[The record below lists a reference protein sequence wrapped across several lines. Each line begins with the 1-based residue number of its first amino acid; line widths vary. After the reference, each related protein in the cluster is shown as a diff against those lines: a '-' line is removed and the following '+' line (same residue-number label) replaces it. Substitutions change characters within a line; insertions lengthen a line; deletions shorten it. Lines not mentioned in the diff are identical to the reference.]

1 MTLQRD
7 LKATRAEVKNSIST
21 ILSKNPNL
29 FITAA
34 KPAESCSRTNK
45 IDVLPKVPVISG
57 LNQRMILP
65 KGGVHLN
72 QLVEKDGHLEVV
84 DEFDQFEEDMDDD
97 DELILAI
104 ETDDLIVPQQN
115 LDSQHSEP
123 LRKKPRIL
131 DRCEL
136 NKSLKSVETLSP
148 VSVNE
153 SPTRK
158 RPSSHKVF
166 SVKDLNCAV
175 CASGLD
181 STTLSTFTDLFEDKT
196 RQGNPFLEI
205 FTSLIELEVCEEAMS
220 SLLCHRCE
228 EILADVDQYRSQLD
242 SHCNLLLD
250 LYQAAQ
256 QAIEEDVINGIK
268 DQSADTDSETDQ
280 DLEQKV
286 LRFIGSTKFQ
296 CKVLDLSLGLD
307 IGAKDSDFLGKVLN
321 SHLVNIGSGDSFN
334 NETPD
339 HSFHDVLPTLYC
351 TQAEWDSC
359 SFCSSRTNLESQVL
373 DTLCGGV
380 ILGQSLSARLV
391 LSPDV
396 LEEFSKQVHDLGGQ
410 FICGDCDTGFQQIHS
425 LVAHIQA
432 KHQTTFKPVL
442 TAVDLNENEDADI
455 FELEPDCE
463 ESLESKTGENP
474 TLEKPFQCDTCEKCF
489 SNYSNMMSHV
499 EHYHG
504 WTRQCNV
511 DNCTDK
517 LTSINDFV
525 THHIQHHDP
534 DFLIPDSNAE
544 RNSVLCICPI
554 CKKTSTGVN
563 RHWEHTFIHDKVPRF
578 KCPVCDRRVNKVQNL
593 KDHIKRHLG
602 PESRTKECELCDKK
616 FCPADI
622 YKHMKMVHGKH
633 DAKYQCNI
641 CQKSFP
647 VMHKLKHHQEIHTDK
662 EEWTYNCQ
670 ECPAVFPSDSRLSQ
684 HLKSTHQQSTALC
697 FECGKNFQN
706 KFILQSHI
714 KNIHGEDYAR
724 FQCTSCGIKV
734 TTLFAARKH
743 YRVEHKDK
751 PFSCNV
757 CKKVFSK
764 EGSLHAHLNKYH
776 PKLCA
781 EVTENGRVEYP
792 CAFCGKVYNK
802 QVSRLRHL
810 RFAHLVESIDVS
822 NIQDEVHVVG
832 DHIAEFGKDTG
843 QIIALH
849 SIP

>member
-1 MTLQRD
+1 
-7 LKATRAEVKNSIST
+7 
-21 ILSKNPNL
+21 
-29 FITAA
+29 
-34 KPAESCSRTNK
+34 
-45 IDVLPKVPVISG
+45 
-57 LNQRMILP
+57 MILP

-72 QLVEKDGHLEVV
+72 QLVEKDGQLEVV
-84 DEFDQFEEDMDDD
+84 DEFEQFEEDMNDDD
-97 DELILAI
+97 DELILSI
-104 ETDDLIVPQQN
+104 ETDEFIVPKQN
-115 LDSQHSEP
+115 IDSHVSEP
-123 LRKKPRIL
+123 ARKKPRIL
-131 DRCEL
+131 ERGPEII
-136 NKSLKSVETLSP
+136 KSFKPVETLNSESSSAVP
-148 VSVNE
+148 SNKRSV
-153 SPTRK
+153 
-158 RPSSHKVF
+158 SHKVF

-175 CASGLD
+175 CATCLD
-181 STTLSTFTDLFEDKT
+181 STKLSTFSDLFEDNT
-196 RQGNPFLEI
+196 QLGNAFVDIL
-205 FTSLIELEVCEEAMS
+205 TSLIETELCEEVMS
-220 SLLCHRCE
+220 ALLCHRCE
-228 EILADVDQYRSQLD
+228 EVLVAVDQMRSQLD

-256 QAIEEDVINGIK
+256 IALEEDVVNGIR
-268 DQSADTDSETDQ
+268 DQNIDSDTEI
-280 DLEQKV
+280 DLEKKV
-286 LRFIGSTKFQ
+286 SRFIGSTKFQ
-296 CKVLDLSLGLD
+296 CRILDISMGLD
-307 IGAKDSDFLGKVLN
+307 VGAKESDFLGKVLAN
-321 SHLVNIGSGDSFN
+321 HLVNIGSGDSSNNFN
-334 NETPD
+334 NYVSNSSFPD
-339 HSFHDVLPTLYC
+339 SLPILYC

-359 SFCSSRTNLESQVL
+359 SFGSSRTNLESQVL

-396 LEEFSKQVHDLGGQ
+396 LEEFSKQTFDLEGQ
-410 FICGDCDTGFQQIHS
+410 FICGDCDMGFQQLHL
-425 LVAHIQA
+425 LVAHIQI

-442 TAVDLNENEDADI
+442 TSVDFSEADEEADT
-455 FELEPDCE
+455 FEVEPESE
-463 ESLESKTGENP
+463 ESIECKTGEKP
-474 TLEKPFQCDTCEKCF
+474 TLEKPFQCETCEKCF

-511 DNCTDK
+511 DNCSDN

-525 THHIQHHDP
+525 THHIQHFDP

-544 RNSVLCICPI
+544 RNSVLCTCPI
-554 CKKTSTGVN
+554 CKKTSMGVN

-602 PESRTKECELCDKK
+602 PESKTKECELCDKK

-633 DAKYQCNI
+633 DAKYHCNI
-641 CQKSFP
+641 CKKSFP

-662 EEWTYNCQ
+662 EEWTYNCE

-684 HLKSTHQQSTALC
+684 HLKSTHQQTTALC

-706 KFILQSHI
+706 KFILQAHI

-781 EVTENGRVEYP
+781 EVTESGRVEYP

-802 QVSRLRHL
+802 QVSRLRHM

-832 DHIAEFGKDTG
+832 DHIAEFSKDTG

>member
-1 MTLQRD
+1 MTLRRD
-7 LKATRAEVKNSIST
+7 LKATKAEVKNSITT

-29 FITAA
+29 FITPA
-34 KPAESCSRTNK
+34 KSDSRSQTNK
-45 IDVLPKVPVISG
+45 INVLPKVPVISG

-72 QLVEKDGHLEVV
+72 QLVEKNGHLEVV
-84 DEFDQFEEDMDDD
+84 DEIDQLNDDLKD
-97 DELILAI
+97 DEELILEI
-104 ETDDLIVPQQN
+104 ETDEYQYQG
-115 LDSQHSEP
+115 EP

-131 DRCEL
+131 DRGEL
-136 NKSLKSVETLSP
+136 SRANISKRHNSAVLA
-148 VSVNE
+148 E
-153 SPTRK
+153 SPPRK
-158 RPSSHKVF
+158 KPSNQKVF
-166 SVKDLNCAV
+166 SVKDLNCAI
-175 CASGLD
+175 CGSCLD
-181 STTLSTFTDLFEDKT
+181 STSLSTFSVLFLDT
-196 RQGNPFLEI
+196 TPQGKPFLQI
-205 FTSLIELEVCEEAMS
+205 FISLLEVEMHEEIMP
-220 SLLCHRCE
+220 SLLCPKCQQILT
-228 EILADVDQYRSQLD
+228 EIDQYRALLD
-242 SHCNLLLD
+242 SHCNLILD

-256 QAIEEDVINGIK
+256 AALEDDVINGFSVHSTK
-268 DQSADTDSETDQ
+268 TGSEAEI
-280 DLEQKV
+280 DLEKKI

-296 CKVLDLSLGLD
+296 CKIMDMSLGLD
-307 IGAKDSDFLGKVLN
+307 IGAKDEDFLGKVL
-321 SHLVNIGSGDSFN
+321 STHLVNIGSSNVGNSELQENSF
-334 NETPD
+334 PD
-339 HSFHDVLPTLYC
+339 TLPILYC
-351 TQAEWDSC
+351 TQSEWDSC
-359 SFCSSRTNLESQVL
+359 SFGSCRTNLESQVL

-380 ILGQSLSARLV
+380 ILGQSLSTRLV
-391 LSPDV
+391 LSPDIV
-396 LEEFSKQVHDLGGQ
+396 EEYANHAQNLDGQ
-410 FICGDCDTGFQQIHS
+410 FICGDCDSGYKQIHL

-432 KHQTTFKPVL
+432 NHQTPYKPVVS
-442 TAVDLNENEDADI
+442 AEDLNGNNENADI
-455 FELEPDCE
+455 LEFEPETEENLDC
-463 ESLESKTGENP
+463 KTGETP
-474 TLEKPFQCDTCEKCF
+474 TLEKPFQCETCDKCF

-511 DNCTDK
+511 ENCEDK

-534 DFLIPDSNAE
+534 DFFVPDSNTE

-602 PESRTKECELCDKK
+602 PESRTKECEICNKK

-622 YKHMKMVHGKH
+622 YKHMKMVHGKQ

-641 CQKSFP
+641 CKKSFP
-647 VMHKLKHHQEIHTDK
+647 VMHKLKHHQEIHTNK
-662 EEWTYNCQ
+662 EEWTFNCQ
-670 ECPAVFPSDSRLSQ
+670 ECPAVFPSESRLSQ
-684 HLKSTHQQSTALC
+684 HLKSTHQQANCLC

-714 KNIHGEDYAR
+714 KNVHGEDYAR
-724 FQCTSCGIKV
+724 FQCTSCGLKV
-734 TTLFAARKH
+734 TTLFNARKH

-776 PKLCA
+776 PKLCL
-781 EVTENGRVEYP
+781 EETENGKVEYP

-810 RFAHLVESIDVS
+810 RFSHLVESIDVS

-832 DHIAEFGKDTG
+832 DHIAEFSRDTG

>member
-7 LKATRAEVKNSIST
+7 LKATRAEVKNSITT

-34 KPAESCSRTNK
+34 KPPESCSRTTK
-45 IDVLPKVPVISG
+45 IDVLPKIPVISG

-72 QLVEKDGHLEVV
+72 QLVEKDGKLEVV
-84 DEFDQFEEDMDDD
+84 DEFEQFEEDLDDD
-97 DELILAI
+97 DELILSI
-104 ETDDLIVPQQN
+104 ETEDFIVPKQSLEAQ
-115 LDSQHSEP
+115 LSEP
-123 LRKKPRIL
+123 ARKKPRIL
-131 DRCEL
+131 ERCIDVA
-136 NKSLKSVETLSP
+136 KSVKP
-148 VSVNE
+148 VE
-153 SPTRK
+153 SLDPDLLPTGA
-158 RPSSHKVF
+158 PSEKLNQSHKVF

-175 CASGLD
+175 CAICLD
-181 STTLSTFTDLFEDKT
+181 STKLSTFSDLFEDKT
-196 RQGNPFLEI
+196 QSGNPFLEI
-205 FTSLIELEVCEEAMS
+205 LTSLIESELCEEVMS

-228 EILADVDQYRSQLD
+228 SILSAIDQFRSQLD
-242 SHCNLLLD
+242 SQCNLLLD

-256 QAIEEDVINGIK
+256 MALEEDVVNGI
-268 DQSADTDSETDQ
+268 EHQ
-280 DLEQKV
+280 DLDSDLEMDLEKKV
-286 LRFIGSTKFQ
+286 SRFIGSAKFQ
-296 CKVLDLSLGLD
+296 CRVLDISMGLD
-307 IGAKDSDFLGKVLN
+307 IGAKESDFRGKVLDN
-321 SHLVNIGSGDSFN
+321 HMVNIGSGDASTNLSNVHDSFL
-334 NETPD
+334 TD
-339 HSFHDVLPTLYC
+339 SLPILYC

-359 SFCSSRTNLESQVL
+359 SFGSSRTNLESQVL

-380 ILGQSLSARLV
+380 ILGQSLSTRLV

-396 LEEFSKQVHDLGGQ
+396 LEEFAKQAYDVEGQ
-410 FICGDCDTGFQQIHS
+410 FICGDCDMGFHQLHL
-425 LVAHIQA
+425 LVAHIQV
-432 KHQTTFKPVL
+432 KHQNTFKPV
-442 TAVDLNENEDADI
+442 DFNDADEEADM
-455 FELEPDCE
+455 FVLEPESE
-463 ESLESKTGENP
+463 ESVECKTGEKA

-511 DNCTDK
+511 DNCLDR

-525 THHIQHHDP
+525 THHIQHCDP

-544 RNSVLCICPI
+544 RNSVLCTCPI
-554 CKKTSTGVN
+554 CKKTSMGVN

-641 CQKSFP
+641 CKKSFP

-662 EEWTYNCQ
+662 EEWTYNCE
-670 ECPAVFPSDSRLSQ
+670 ECPAVFPSESRLSQ
-684 HLKSTHQQSTALC
+684 HLKSTHQQTTALC

-714 KNIHGEDYAR
+714 KNIHGEDYTR
-724 FQCTSCGIKV
+724 FQCTSCGLKV
-734 TTLFAARKH
+734 TTLFGARKH

-781 EVTENGRVEYP
+781 EVTESGRVEYP

-802 QVSRLRHL
+802 QVSRLRHM

-832 DHIAEFGKDTG
+832 DHIAEFSKDTG